1 MAPELDGYFRNT
13 YTVSRYSVSVD
24 IWALGVI
31 TMELLLKHPFPYP
44 SDQYEYIQDTK
55 LLRFDDFS
63 GVSISK
69 PCQDFVRSLLAP
81 NPVNRPTADAAI
93 SHPWLTEVA
102 LPVHQEDSSVFN
114 AHPVSY
120 IHPTLTNIQA
130 IRSG

>member
-1 MAPELDGYFRNT
+1 MSTSPWIVKIADFGISKQCIGGTQLETQVGTKGYMAPELDGYFRNT

-63 GVSISK
+63 V
-69 PCQDFVRSLLAP
+69 
-81 NPVNRPTADAAI
+81 
-93 SHPWLTEVA
+93 
-102 LPVHQEDSSVFN
+102 
-114 AHPVSY
+114 
-120 IHPTLTNIQA
+120 
-130 IRSG
+130 